1 MVYQVAGAVDL
12 PIIGL
17 GGIATLDDALEFFMA
32 GASAIQI
39 GTATFANPMAMSAI
53 VDGLPQWLAREGFS
67 SVREIVGLANER
79 VLARNRAE

>member
-32 GASAIQI
+32 GATAIQI
-39 GTATFANPMAMSAI
+39 GTATFANPLAMSAI

-79 VLARNRAE
+79 FLARQQST